1 MTNIKNYTP
10 NFWKV
15 MYERKE
21 TEAVRTNAVLT
32 EESKQFAFII
42 DKLRNRDGWETNH
55 FPLFKKRYSR

>member
-21 TEAVRTNAVLT
+21 TEAVKTNAVLT

-42 DKLRNRDGWETNH
+42 DKLRNR
-55 FPLFKKRYSR
+55 RS